1 MNDKSCIIN
10 VNDFLIMKVVD
21 VDNQLNSLRNN
32 IIFEINSLNQE
43 YFQVLMLN
51 AARLDVFQRLF
62 TDFDN
67 LISSA
72 KIVNDLQNVDQ
83 MRSMIIMLI
92 RNQIM

>member
-1 MNDKSCIIN
+1 
-10 VNDFLIMKVVD
+10 MKVVD

>member
-1 MNDKSCIIN
+1 LNDKSCIIN

-51 AARLDVFQRLF
+51 AARLNVFQRLF

-92 RNQIM
+92 RNQII

>member
-1 MNDKSCIIN
+1 LNDKSCIIN